1 MELIENCKR
10 AIAEN
15 RCLGCVGLAEKDW
28 ILPKKCPYL
37 PSAEKS
43 IKQIKLNLRNGEKM
57 KYRFEI
63 DKRLMGLN
71 EYTRLNR
78 ENKYKGNQAKQRE
91 QAYIMWCI
99 KEQLGD
105 LKLDKSVIGHFTWI
119 EENKRRDLDNICFAK
134 KFILDALVNAGVLA
148 DDNRKIVTNFTDSF
162 GYSNKSRVI
171 VELEETVE
179 NSKKKL

>member
-1 MELIENCKR
+1 MKYKQLKEPCKSM
-10 AIAEN
+10 IAMGK
-15 RCLGCVGLAEKDW
+15 CLGCIKLE
-28 ILPKKCPYL
+28 LPYFETDINCKYSNL
-37 PSAEKS
+37 PSAEES

-71 EYTRLNR
+71 EYTKLNR
-78 ENKYKGNQAKQRE
+78 ENRYLGNQAKQKE

-105 LKLDKSVIGHFTWI
+105 LKIDEPVIGHFTWI

-134 KFILDALVNAGVLA
+134 KFILDALVQAGVLA

-162 GYSNKSRVI
+162 EYADKSKVI
-171 VELEETVE
+171 VELEE
-179 NSKKKL
+179 N